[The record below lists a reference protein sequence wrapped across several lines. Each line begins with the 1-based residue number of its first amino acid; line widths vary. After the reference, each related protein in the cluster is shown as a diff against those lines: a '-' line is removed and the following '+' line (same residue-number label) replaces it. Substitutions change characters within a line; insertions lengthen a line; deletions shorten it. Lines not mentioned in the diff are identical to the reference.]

1 MALAGSVQSVG
12 RKGETFMWDQ
22 VEDTLRQS
30 TVRVLSQFANLLP
43 GAMALVVALL
53 FAGALAWLLSA
64 GLRRFLQSVHF
75 DDQLK
80 RWGFIGITEWSP
92 HESPTLLVTRVI
104 AWSIVLFGF
113 VLGLAAFDE
122 SLTSRLAFNLFAY
135 VPNVIGAL
143 VLVTVGSILARYL
156 ARNVLIEG
164 VNMNFQYAR
173 LLSVGIKWMVMV
185 LTTAMALDHL
195 RIASGIVHLAFGI
208 LFGGIVFALAL
219 AVGLG
224 AKETV
229 SRSLER
235 ESERASAVNAEEL
248 FRHF

>member
-1 MALAGSVQSVG
+1 
-12 RKGETFMWDQ
+12 MWDQ
-22 VEDTLRQS
+22 VGETLRQS
-30 TVRVLSQFANLLP
+30 TVRVMSQFANLLP
-43 GAMALVVALL
+43 GMVALIVAL
-53 FAGALAWLLSA
+53 IFFAALAWVVSFL
-64 GLRRFLQSVHF
+64 LRRFLTGVGF
-75 DDQLK
+75 DEQLK
-80 RWGFIGITEWSP
+80 RWGLTGVADWSP
-92 HESPTLLVTRVI
+92 QESPTLLVTRVV

-113 VLGLAAFDE
+113 ILGLAAFDA

-135 VPNVIGAL
+135 VPNVVAA
-143 VLVTVGSILARYL
+143 VLLIIAGSILARYL

-185 LTTAMALDHL
+185 LTAAMALDHL
-195 RIASGIVHLAFGI
+195 HIGTGIVQIAFAI

-224 AKETV
+224 AKEMV

-235 ESERASAVNAEEL
+235 ESERVAANADAEEP
-248 FRHF
+248 FRHL

>member
-1 MALAGSVQSVG
+1 
-12 RKGETFMWDQ
+12 MWDQ
-22 VEDTLRQS
+22 VGDTLRQS

-43 GAMALVVALL
+43 GVMALIVALL
-53 FAGALAWLLSA
+53 FAGALAWLVSF
-64 GLRRFLQSVHF
+64 GLRRFLTSVHF

-80 RWGFIGITEWSP
+80 RWGFTGITEWSP
-92 HESPTLLVTRVI
+92 QESPTLLVTRVI
-104 AWSIVLFGF
+104 AWAIVLFGF
-113 VLGLAAFDE
+113 VLGLAAFDA
-122 SLTSRLAFNLFAY
+122 SLTSRLAFTLFAY
-135 VPNVIGAL
+135 VPNVVAAI
-143 VLVTVGSILARYL
+143 VLVMVGSILARYL

-195 RIASGIVHLAFGI
+195 QIGSSIVHLAFGI

-235 ESERASAVNAEEL
+235 ESERTSAADAEEP
-248 FRHF
+248 FRHL